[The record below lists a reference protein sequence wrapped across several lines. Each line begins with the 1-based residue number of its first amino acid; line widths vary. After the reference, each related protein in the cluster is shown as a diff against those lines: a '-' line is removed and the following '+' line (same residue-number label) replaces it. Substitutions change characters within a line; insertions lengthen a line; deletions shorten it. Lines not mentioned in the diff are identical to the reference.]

1 MTETG
6 LQSQRKGKQGENEL
20 VRELQSY
27 GFEGVRR
34 GGSLTY
40 GEIPDLTG
48 LPGVHIECKRRERLD
63 LSKAMA
69 QAVRDARKFHDG
81 FPAVFHRKN
90 GEDWQVTMTLVDWVA
105 LYQKSKPEENEE

>member
-1 MTETG
+1 VTETG

-48 LPGVHIECKRRERLD
+48 LPGVHIECKRRERLR
-63 LSKAMA
+63 LSKFMA
-69 QAVRDARKFHDG
+69 QAVKDSRKFGDG
-81 FPAVFHRKN
+81 FPAVFHRRN
-90 GEDWQVTMTLVDWVA
+90 GEDWQVTMYLCDWIE
-105 LYQKSKPEENEE
+105 LYRKSKLEENEV